1 MRAKE
6 STSSNPSVIKLLEE
20 ATESHVSPYLN
31 NAHTDHEC
39 FSLHNYYV
47 FFDKDQRKKEK
58 TMLMKAP
65 QVLMPRWRC
74 QSYIT

>member
-6 STSSNPSVIKLLEE
+6 SYLPNPSVIKLLEE

-39 FSLHNYYV
+39 FSLHIM
-47 FFDKDQRKKEK
+47 FFLTKIKRK